1 MVVKSQARRYD
12 ASGRRAQARVNRD
25 RILARARELFIR
37 DGFAG
42 TSVAA
47 IARAAGVSAP
57 TVFAAFGS
65 KVNLLKEAAET
76 TIVGDTQP
84 IPMAERPE
92 MRYVHAGAT
101 AEEALD
107 RLADLIAERASAV
120 YPIFS
125 VMYAAQDAYTE
136 IAELVDLTERQR
148 LMGAAALA
156 RTIATRLDIQAP
168 DEVAELRDAI
178 WAAMSVVHYEMLVVK
193 RSWPVERYREWIRAA
208 LQIPVDWMRGS

>member
-1 MVVKSQARRYD
+1 MTMSPQVRRYD
-12 ASGRRAQARVNRD
+12 ASGRRAQARANRE

-76 TIVGDTQP
+76 TLAGDIEP
-84 IPMAERPE
+84 VPMAQRPE

-101 AEEALD
+101 ADEVFD
-107 RLADLIAERASAV
+107 RLADLIAERAGAIH
-120 YPIFS
+120 PIFS
-125 VMYAAQDAYTE
+125 VIYAAQDGYSE
-136 IAELVDLTERQR
+136 IAELVELLERQR
-148 LMGAAALA
+148 LTGAAALA
-156 RTIATRLDIQAP
+156 RTIAERLNIDAP
-168 DEVAELRDAI
+168 AKIEELRDAI
-178 WAAMSVVHYEMLVVK
+178 WAAMSLVHYEMLVVK
-193 RSWPVERYREWIRAA
+193 RSWPVERYREWVRAV
-208 LQIPVDWMRGS
+208 LQIPVDWLRRG